1 MQAVLLRVLLIQLI
15 AGLAC
20 VVVFGLVQNG
30 FAAGSAAYGGLIGVL
45 TSILLAWRMSQAAQ
59 SGADLRALYIG
70 AIERMLV
77 AIAAFGVGIAVF
89 GLTPLAVL
97 VGFASTQLAYYA
109 GAGPLR
115 RYVMTT
121 AADGRRSG

>member
-1 MQAVLLRVLLIQLI
+1 MQTVVLRVLLIQAM
-15 AGLAC
+15 AGLTC
-20 VVVFGLVQNG
+20 VIVFGVVQSG
-30 FAAGSAAYGGLIGVL
+30 FAAVSAAYGGLIGVL
-45 TSILLAWRMSQAAQ
+45 TSFLLAWRMSQAAQ
-59 SGADLRALYIG
+59 PGADLRMLYIG
-70 AIERMLV
+70 AVERMLV

-89 GLTPLAVL
+89 ELTPMGIL

-121 AADGRRSG
+121 AAQGRRSS